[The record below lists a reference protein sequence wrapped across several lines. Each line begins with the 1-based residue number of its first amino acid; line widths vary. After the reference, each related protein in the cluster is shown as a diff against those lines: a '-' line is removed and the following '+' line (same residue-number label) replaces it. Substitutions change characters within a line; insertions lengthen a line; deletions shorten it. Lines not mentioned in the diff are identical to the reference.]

1 MEDQR
6 LCLFSYSPVLQH
18 ELDVSQISWEEK
30 KYLILVLIFK
40 YFNISVFSKKY
51 LNNNIFI
58 P

>member
-6 LCLFSYSPVLQH
+6 LCLSRYSPVPQH

-51 LNNNIFI
+51 LNNNILI